1 MSYSANDNQNYFV
14 QAGRSTSRVLSQPG
28 GKSSFSLGGWT
39 PEELERQRLKREG
52 KALKKPEQ
60 PATNQTNKEN
70 LVNRVEK
77 VEVTKEDKEITTAA
91 PEPKPKALQPMLQKQ
106 GTSSNAFASGANMNS
121 VNVITDRPTSRVSR
135 PPGGHSSIRL
145 W

>member
-60 PATNQTNKEN
+60 RK
-70 LVNRVEK
+70 LG
-77 VEVTKEDKEITTAA
+77 DLITYVWCFRIVSH
-91 PEPKPKALQPMLQKQ
+91 E
-106 GTSSNAFASGANMNS
+106 SNH
-121 VNVITDRPTSRVSR
+121 V
-135 PPGGHSSIRL
+135 
-145 W
+145 